1 MDAVGRTVGTRVCFL
16 RGMRSLHAGPALAFS
31 QMIDERVAMY
41 YVQPAIFVVILRC
54 KLHVC
59 CNANHGFMDTRR
71 RRGREESK
79 ELGMAEAS
87 EMT

>member
-41 YVQPAIFVVILRC
+41 YVHPAIFVVIYD
-54 KLHVC
+54 
-59 CNANHGFMDTRR
+59 ANCMFAAMQIMASWTHEGVEG
-71 RRGREESK
+71 GRK
-79 ELGMAEAS
+79 VRN
-87 EMT
+87 